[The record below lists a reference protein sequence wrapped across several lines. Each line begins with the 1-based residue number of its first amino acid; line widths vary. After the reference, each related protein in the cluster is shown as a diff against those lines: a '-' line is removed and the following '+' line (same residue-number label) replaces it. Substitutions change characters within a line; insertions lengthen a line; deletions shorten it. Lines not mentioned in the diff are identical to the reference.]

1 MVTFWCFAVGPH
13 TDTDEKVSFK
23 GVTHDSSMSGRRRS
37 IPPVTVSSQLKGEGE
52 VARFHVLSVSGRGV
66 GSSPRNLA
74 SPHLSAEYI
83 SWLYCQIPLPR

>member
-23 GVTHDSSMSGRRRS
+23 GVTHDSSMSGRRRRS
-37 IPPVTVSSQLKGEGE
+37 IPPVTVFSSQLKGEGE

-66 GSSPRNLA
+66 
-74 SPHLSAEYI
+74 E
-83 SWLYCQIPLPR
+83 